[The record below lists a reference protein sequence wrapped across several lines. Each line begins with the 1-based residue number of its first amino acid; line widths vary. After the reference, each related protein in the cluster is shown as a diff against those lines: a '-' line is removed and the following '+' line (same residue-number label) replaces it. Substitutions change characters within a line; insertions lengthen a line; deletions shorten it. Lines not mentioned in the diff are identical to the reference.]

1 MDNMYHEFYVV
12 RLYYEQ
18 IFMDD
23 SGVETRL
30 RLHRPMNTPL
40 LIQHLSIINRKEFY

>member
-18 IFMDD
+18 IFLDD
-23 SGVETRL
+23 CGVETRL
-30 RLHRPMNTPL
+30 RLHRPMNTSL

>member
-18 IFMDD
+18 IFLDD
-23 SGVETRL
+23 CGVETRL
-30 RLHRPMNTPL
+30 CLHRPMNTSL